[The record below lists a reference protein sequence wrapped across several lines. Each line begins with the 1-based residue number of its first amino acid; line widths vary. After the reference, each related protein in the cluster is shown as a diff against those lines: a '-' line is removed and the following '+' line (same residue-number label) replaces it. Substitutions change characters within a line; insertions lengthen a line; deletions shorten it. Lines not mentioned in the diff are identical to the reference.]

1 MNKPGTITA
10 LYCRLSQ
17 ENALDGDS
25 NSIINQKAI
34 LSKYVNDNN
43 YLSPQFYI
51 DDGWSGTNFERP
63 SFKEMI
69 KDIEDGKVKTVIVK
83 DMSRLGR
90 DYLKVGYFSEI
101 FFPDNDV
108 RLIAI
113 NDGVDSFKGDNDF
126 TPFRNL
132 FNDFY
137 AKDTSKKIRAVFKAK
152 GEAGKPLSANPP
164 YGYIKD
170 PADKLHWLVDEDAA
184 EVVREAFRL
193 CVAGYGPTQIARIFT
208 DRQIMN
214 PTSYAKSHGH
224 SVSGNHVPSDVY
236 VWSDSTVIK
245 MLSRP
250 EYIGHT
256 VNFKTYSKSYK
267 TKKRNRT
274 DPSEWQIF
282 ENTHEAIIDR
292 ETFDIVQRIRDGRR
306 RLTSLG
312 EMPILSGM
320 LFCAD
325 CGKKLYQVRSRSQN
339 VKDHFVCSTYRK
351 IKGGCSSHQ
360 IRNDVIEQLL
370 LDGIRGITEFARKH
384 ESEFVAMVMK
394 QSKSESE
401 KGLRECKRELE
412 QSEARAHKLD
422 GIIQKLYEDNLEGKI
437 SDDRFAKMSAN
448 YEAEQKA
455 LEARSAELKSTI
467 TVDKQNALNIEY
479 FLNLVRKYTCI
490 EELTAE
496 IIREFVT
503 KIYVHKPET
512 IDGRKMQ
519 RIRIVYNC
527 IGEFAAPCNLEQ
539 RKTA

>member
-1 MNKPGTITA
+1 
-10 LYCRLSQ
+10 
-17 ENALDGDS
+17 
-25 NSIINQKAI
+25 
-34 LSKYVNDNN
+34 
-43 YLSPQFYI
+43 
-51 DDGWSGTNFERP
+51 
-63 SFKEMI
+63 
-69 KDIEDGKVKTVIVK
+69 
-83 DMSRLGR
+83 
-90 DYLKVGYFSEI
+90 
-101 FFPDNDV
+101 
-108 RLIAI
+108 
-113 NDGVDSFKGDNDF
+113 
-126 TPFRNL
+126 
-132 FNDFY
+132 
-137 AKDTSKKIRAVFKAK
+137 
-152 GEAGKPLSANPP
+152 
-164 YGYIKD
+164 
-170 PADKLHWLVDEDAA
+170 
-184 EVVREAFRL
+184 
-193 CVAGYGPTQIARIFT
+193 
-208 DRQIMN
+208 
-214 PTSYAKSHGH
+214 
-224 SVSGNHVPSDVY
+224 
-236 VWSDSTVIK
+236 
-245 MLSRP
+245 MLSRL
-250 EYIGHT
+250 EYLGHT
-256 VNFKTYSKSYK
+256 VNFKTYRKSYK
-267 TKKRNRT
+267 NRKMMFN

-292 ETFDIVQRIRDGRR
+292 ETFDIVQRIRDGKR

-312 EMPILSGM
+312 EMPIFSGM

-325 CGKKLYQVRSRSQN
+325 CEKKLYQVRTRSAN

-394 QSKSESE
+394 QSRSESE

-412 QSEARAHKLD
+412 LSEARVHKLD

-455 LEARSAELKSTI
+455 LEARIAELKATI
-467 TVDKQNALNIEY
+467 TADKQNALNIEY
-479 FLNLVRKYTCI
+479 FLRLVRKYTCI

-512 IDGRKMQ
+512 IDGRKVQ

-527 IGEFAAPCNLEQ
+527 IGEFAAPCNIDQ